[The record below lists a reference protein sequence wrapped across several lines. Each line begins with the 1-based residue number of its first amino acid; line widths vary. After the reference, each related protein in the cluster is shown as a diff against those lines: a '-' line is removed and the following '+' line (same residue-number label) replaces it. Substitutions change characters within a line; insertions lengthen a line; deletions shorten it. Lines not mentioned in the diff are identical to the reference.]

1 MSSTAD
7 LEEKTSVL
15 REALDKA
22 ADAATHGRYYT
33 PLPWDSQLYAVNILE
48 QGRILQAA
56 EALVTEFSSDG
67 RKRRSRL
74 GQEALRLYGE
84 AALKDAEYRL
94 QHNEKAL
101 DNVAFL
107 EGVVSTVE
115 SALSTINPW
124 ISSRDALAINLGY
137 CQRTAKGRYIERT
150 AEMIQRR
157 ARVTMPMVETAVKYA
172 RDLKEPEKA
181 LKLGMLFGPDEEY
194 GLFEDALIWANAEG
208 KGTLLRI
215 VEGFLKSK
223 DQLEQS
229 LAPSIVETA
238 LEIAL
243 QDVSEFDIAAPETD
257 QLLLWKLQ
265 AAEAQLSQ
273 QYKAPVT
280 KEQFED
286 LIGEALAL
294 DEPAPARYMA
304 QFTGLTELVRLCRW
318 VGERMH
324 SQELKATVQNKE
336 AQYMGWQQEL
346 NKKAFLG
353 KKSDIIAV
361 TNAAQ
366 FNAELRKLKR

>member
-1 MSSTAD
+1 MTAG
-7 LEEKTSVL
+7 LE
-15 REALDKA
+15 DKIENVRSILERASA
-22 ADAATHGRYYT
+22 AAENGLLYT
-33 PLPWDSQLYAVNILE
+33 PKPALSSNYAVNILE
-48 QGRILQAA
+48 TENALGLA
-56 EALVTEFSSDG
+56 EELALHYTSDG
-67 RKRRSRL
+67 RRRRSKL

-84 AALKDAEYRL
+84 AVLKDAECRL

-107 EGVVSTVE
+107 EGVVSTTE
-115 SALSTINPW
+115 KALSLLEPH
-124 ISSRDALAINLGY
+124 ISARDALAINLGY

-157 ARVTMPMVETAVKYA
+157 ALVTMPMVETAVEYA
-172 RDLKEPEKA
+172 RGLKEPEKA
-181 LKLGMLFGPDEEY
+181 LKLGMPFGPDEEY

-215 VEGFLKSK
+215 VEGFLKSE
-223 DQLEQS
+223 DQIEQS
-229 LAPSIVETA
+229 LAPYIIETA

-243 QDVSEFDIAAPETD
+243 QDASEFDIAAPETD

-273 QYKAPVT
+273 QYLAPVT
-280 KEQFED
+280 KEQFDD
-286 LIGEALAL
+286 LIGEALSL

-318 VGERMH
+318 VGERLA

-336 AQYMGWQQEL
+336 AQYMEWQQEL

-353 KKSDIIAV
+353 KKSDIVTV

-366 FNAELRKLKR
+366 FNAELSKLKR